1 MLIPRLLLIAP
12 CCLTACSAPLVAVGD
27 YVHFKKQTTQA
38 AVAKAPLDPAFQYL
52 LVTVGGKSFLM
63 ARGGMEPSPDGPV
76 ELWYTGN
83 REVIRMQNGRIISA
97 AGTPVEWS
105 DVRLSSQPAWS
116 GIAGPTRIE
125 RRRDVMPGYRFGLED
140 ALTVAP
146 IAPPARTAFYGAV
159 PGDLHWFNEVS
170 AGPYALP
177 ASRYAVRFDG
187 NRTEVMYGEQCLS
200 ESFCF
205 SWQRWPNRT

>member
-1 MLIPRLLLIAP
+1 MY
-12 CCLTACSAPLVAVGD
+12 AVSD
-27 YVHFKKQTTQA
+27 YVHFKRQTTQA

-63 ARGGMEPSPDGPV
+63 TRGGVETASGGLV
-76 ELWYTGN
+76 ELWYTGD
-83 REVIRMQNGRIISA
+83 REVIRMQNGRIIA
-97 AGTPVEWS
+97 ASGTPIEWS
-105 DVRLSSQPAWS
+105 DVRLSVQPAWS
-116 GIAGPTRIE
+116 GIAGPTHIE

-146 IAPPARTAFYGAV
+146 IATPSHSAFYGQL
-159 PGDLHWFNEVS
+159 PGDLHWFKEVS

-177 ASRYAVRFDG
+177 SSRYAVRFDG
-187 NRTEVMYGEQCLS
+187 GHTEVIYGEQCLS
-200 ESFCF
+200 ESLCF